1 VKPVQEVKVVPDN
14 DREARIEK
22 MYKEK
27 QERIARQ
34 IALREARE
42 TVALSTVTAIKDP
55 VVTAS
60 KVIEV
65 AEKYFRWLKGEDTA
79 EKNAFC

>member
-1 VKPVQEVKVVPDN
+1 MPPDR
-14 DREARIEK
+14 DERIER

-42 TVALSTVTAIKDP
+42 TVALSAAAPLKDP
-55 VVTAS
+55 SAIAANI
-60 KVIEV
+60 IEI
-65 AEKYFRWLKGEDTA
+65 AEEYLKWLK
-79 EKNAFC
+79 K

>member
-1 VKPVQEVKVVPDN
+1 MQQVNAIPDN
-14 DREARIEK
+14 DREARIER
-22 MYKEK
+22 MYREK

-42 TVALSTVTAIKDP
+42 TVALSTVTAVKDP
-55 VVTAS
+55 IVSAS

-65 AEKYFRWLKGEDTA
+65 AEMYLKWLKGRDTV
-79 EKNAFC
+79 EKNSYC

>member
-1 VKPVQEVKVVPDN
+1 MQQVNTIPEN

-22 MYKEK
+22 MYREK

-34 IALREARE
+34 IALRVARE
-42 TVALSTVTAIKDP
+42 TVALATATAIKDP

-65 AEKYFRWLKGEDTA
+65 AEMYLKWLRGGND
-79 EKNAFC
+79 NYSS